1 MQLVED
7 WTDMNVLYLPLFVP
21 CLLCYTIWSYSLG
34 KVLREIIH
42 TKVQVRDM
50 SELITLLECLCIFFL
65 NARNIWCW
73 HSRHLWI
80 IIIGKTHTRSSL
92 PIHTLCL
99 PLQETGFGWLYL
111 SDKPCKFSWD
121 GGSTDWCVVEWYT
134 SVRKLWENVTL
145 YYLFFFFYV
154 INFFQIWSTI
164 LHSHSLNWSWFS
176 KSFIFGL
183 NQHPKFLALLPTTSF
198 MLPLLQPAYLL
209 PSTVSI
215 PGSLLLHMPKMLYRD
230 LLLYRFKSS
239 LTF

>member
-1 MQLVED
+1 
-7 WTDMNVLYLPLFVP
+7 
-21 CLLCYTIWSYSLG
+21 
-34 KVLREIIH
+34 
-42 TKVQVRDM
+42 M

-121 GGSTDWCVVEWYT
+121 GGSTDWCIVEWYT

-145 YYLFFFFYV
+145 YYLFFFYV

-164 LHSHSLNWSWFS
+164 LHSHSLNWSWFRS
-176 KSFIFGL
+176 LSS
-183 NQHPKFLALLPTTSF
+183 LASINIPSSWPYCQLLPLCCLCFSQHIYS
-198 MLPLLQPAYLL
+198 LPL
-209 PSTVSI
+209 
-215 PGSLLLHMPKMLYRD
+215 
-230 LLLYRFKSS
+230 
-239 LTF
+239 

>member
-1 MQLVED
+1 
-7 WTDMNVLYLPLFVP
+7 
-21 CLLCYTIWSYSLG
+21 
-34 KVLREIIH
+34 
-42 TKVQVRDM
+42 M

-121 GGSTDWCVVEWYT
+121 DASWSGIHLSGSCEKM
-134 SVRKLWENVTL
+134 SLFII
-145 YYLFFFFYV
+145 FFFFYV

-164 LHSHSLNWSWFS
+164 LHSHSLNWSWFRS
-176 KSFIFGL
+176 LSS
-183 NQHPKFLALLPTTSF
+183 LASINIPSSWPYCQLLPLCCLCFSQHIYS
-198 MLPLLQPAYLL
+198 LPL
-209 PSTVSI
+209 
-215 PGSLLLHMPKMLYRD
+215 
-230 LLLYRFKSS
+230 
-239 LTF
+239 